1 MAHRGAGR
9 TDRAY
14 GGASDI
20 AIERWVANVMDRRMI
35 PHDVA
40 SARLDALAELRCKG
54 VMPVTPRSCRRW
66 CHRGDGRAAVRCR
79 SAAAVSGRVDLVP
92 NRLDRRLV
100 VLVSDARLPIDGRH

>member
-40 SARLDALAELRCKG
+40 SARLDALAELRSKG
-54 VMPVTPRSCRRW
+54 VMPVSPRSCRRW
-66 CHRGDGRAAVRCR
+66 CHRGDGRAAVRC
-79 SAAAVSGRVDLVP
+79 
-92 NRLDRRLV
+92 
-100 VLVSDARLPIDGRH
+100 